1 MTLCLKTLNLA
12 LHTLM
17 AAAIASLGVC
27 GLADTALVKERI
39 VAPEP
44 LSESI
49 VASLNRRPITPFAI
63 NAILAKFDRAQARD
77 RAAIRLAA
85 LAPAN
90 SATDVPPLPVS
101 PEPFGLFTA
110 PAPEDA
116 LWRKWRG
123 VEADVMA
130 EQSILEQCR
139 ANAGACPPNAAQFL
153 RLIGTVK
160 SKSGR
165 AALDEANRAVN
176 ASIRYVSDLEQFG
189 EADRWSAPLASFA
202 TAQGD
207 CEDYAIAKY
216 VALQE
221 AGFPLD
227 DLQLVLVRDRAAWQD
242 HAVLLARTDE
252 HWLILDNRH
261 SELLEDIDAVTFTP
275 LYALNHRGVR
285 LFAAPD
291 VNETT
296 HDGDAAMQILAGTD

>member
-1 MTLCLKTLNLA
+1 VTLRLKTPKLA
-12 LHTLM
+12 LPVLM
-17 AAAIASLGVC
+17 AVIASFGVC
-27 GLADTALVKERI
+27 GLTDTAQVKERI
-39 VAPEP
+39 VVPEP
-44 LSESI
+44 VSESV
-49 VASLNRRPITPFAI
+49 VASLNHRPITPFAI
-63 NAILAKFDRAQARD
+63 NAVLAKFDRAQARG

-90 SATDVPPLPVS
+90 SATDAPPLPVG
-101 PEPFGLFTA
+101 PEPFGLFTV

-123 VEADVMA
+123 VEAEMMA
-130 EQSILEQCR
+130 EQSILERCR
-139 ANAGACPPNAAQFL
+139 TNAAACPPNAAQFL
-153 RLIGTVK
+153 RLIGAVG
-160 SKSGR
+160 SRSGR

-189 EADRWSAPLASFA
+189 ETDRWSAPLASFA

-221 AGFPLD
+221 AGFPRD

-242 HAVLLARTDE
+242 HAVLLARIDE

-261 SELLEDIDAVTFTP
+261 SELLEDVGAMTLTP
-275 LYALNHRGVR
+275 LYAVDHRGVR
-285 LFAAPD
+285 LFAAHD
-291 VNETT
+291 VSETLSE
-296 HDGDAAMQILAGTD
+296 GDAEAHVAAGID